1 MSNGSLQLKPVRGMI
16 MAFTAI
22 SSADLAH
29 IPAIV
34 IDIWPRLPSGDY
46 LVELEYSAPVRL
58 GPHLITQLGALVS
71 ELYVPAHERA
81 LVTSHSERIPALR
94 ASHDEGTTLPAAASP
109 AYDWQHGGHHRGV
122 SGLTPAQA

>member
-16 MAFTAI
+16 LAFTAT

-46 LVELEYSAPVRL
+46 LVELEYSEPVRL
-58 GPHLITQLGALVS
+58 GSHLITQLGALVS
-71 ELYVPAHERA
+71 ELYVPPRERA
-81 LVTSHSERIPALR
+81 LVTCHSERIPALR
-94 ASHDEGTTLPAAASP
+94 ASHGERREPRCQRPHRQPVTGNTVAIIAA
-109 AYDWQHGGHHRGV
+109 
-122 SGLTPAQA
+122 